1 MLSLL
6 LHTKVDVFAFGMVI
20 YELLSLQ
27 GPFANVEVHKRN
39 NLVKENKRPPLQ
51 GRCLWSPVMAQSIM
65 RTCWSHNPDDRPT
78 MKEVTRWVQRE
89 EFTRLRAEIFLDKVE
104 SVSCACVSRIT
115 LEDEQEEEI
124 YATSNGHASGIGHIP
139 LENSITSAVFEEFS
153 TSTIMSDMD
162 PCTQYTQL
170 QFAPLSISDTPKR
183 SVLPPIQN
191 RLVSDG
197 SVNDSVDSERKH
209 KERSHYVKHLSKQT
223 YSQVWV
229 CDRKEKGLLE
239 IFTYCDS
246 QAGYYVSSVAAS
258 ISRIAF
264 LLDLYG
270 D

>member
-1 MLSLL
+1 
-6 LHTKVDVFAFGMVI
+6 MVI

-65 RTCWSHNPDDRPT
+65 RMCWSHDPDDRPT

-115 LEDEQEEEI
+115 LEDEQEEVCV
-124 YATSNGHASGIGHIP
+124 TSNGYASGIGHIP
-139 LENSITSAVFEEFS
+139 VENSITSAVFEEFGN
-153 TSTIMSDMD
+153 STIMSDMD
-162 PCTQYTQL
+162 PCTQYSQL
-170 QFAPLSISDTPKR
+170 QYAPLSFNDTVGR
-183 SVLPPIQN
+183 SILPPIQN
-191 RLVSDG
+191 RIVSDG
-197 SVNDSVDSERKH
+197 SVSDSVDSEKKH

-246 QAGYYVSSVAAS
+246 QAGYYVSSVTVPHS
-258 ISRIAF
+258 
-264 LLDLYG
+264 LVYQVKTCM
-270 D
+270 